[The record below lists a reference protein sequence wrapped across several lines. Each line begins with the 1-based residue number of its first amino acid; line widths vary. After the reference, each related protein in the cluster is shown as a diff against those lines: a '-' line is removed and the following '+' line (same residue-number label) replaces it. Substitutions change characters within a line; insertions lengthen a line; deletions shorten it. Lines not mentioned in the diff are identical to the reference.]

1 VALPGDPQ
9 VVKNFETFRRGLRE
23 ARANRTLRLA
33 RPSERAGGGDPAAHD
48 GLDAGASRGRRPAYA
63 ASPSALWRRAAYFVD
78 KVLRGAKAGDLP
90 VEQPARFELL
100 INARTA
106 KALRLTI
113 PPSVLGRAD

>member
-1 VALPGDPQ
+1 VRRERIGLFAL
-9 VVKNFETFRRGLRE
+9 
-23 ARANRTLRLA
+23 
-33 RPSERAGGGDPAAHD
+33 
-48 GLDAGASRGRRPAYA
+48 RGRVNELAAATRLPTMDSMRAQVADGGLAAYA

-113 PPSVLGRAD
+113 PPSVLGRADQMIE